1 MLSGS
6 FRLFAALLY
15 APFLLL
21 AFTPPTLL
29 TVVGGVFN
37 ALLTFLVT
45 KAVKRGDLS
54 LVSPIYAFTPIITF
68 VISWL
73 LLGEAATLWALLGI
87 VLVVVGSF
95 ILNIKHGW
103 NALTR
108 LFTHAGTRTMFM
120 AAVVGG
126 LSSVI
131 DKVGVSEVGV
141 VGWAFYVNAI
151 SSLIL
156 LGIKKKV
163 YVKEGVSIGM
173 SEALSAALQLNAL
186 QFLNVAYVIAIKRFN
201 TVIIVLLSKVL
212 FKEHIKE
219 RLVGAVLI
227 TVGVILV
234 SVMR

>member
-1 MLSGS
+1 MLGVVYAFGCAVASSLKAVLLKKNVKRDELVLSGS

-108 LFTHAGTRTMFM
+108 LFTHAGTRTHEHEM
-120 AAVVGG
+120 
-126 LSSVI
+126 
-131 DKVGVSEVGV
+131 
-141 VGWAFYVNAI
+141 
-151 SSLIL
+151 
-156 LGIKKKV
+156 GI
-163 YVKEGVSIGM
+163 
-173 SEALSAALQLNAL
+173 
-186 QFLNVAYVIAIKRFN
+186 
-201 TVIIVLLSKVL
+201 
-212 FKEHIKE
+212 FK
-219 RLVGAVLI
+219 L
-227 TVGVILV
+227 
-234 SVMR
+234 